1 MKKHIKELV
10 LMFDVSFSKEFD
22 YEVVIRIGVH
32 ARNRLEVLDEIEPLM
47 EVVNKYPNDM
57 VVKRVGELL

>member
-1 MKKHIKELV
+1 
-10 LMFDVSFSKEFD
+10 MFDVSSGKEFD

-32 ARNRLEVLDEIEPLM
+32 ASNRLEVLDEIEPLM